1 MQIYVFFLYPHLYI
15 FGIFLFLTSIHILYI
30 CDKLER
36 MFSTRVLK
44 YIVLFLFLFSPLRAM
59 EWATFHHYTV
69 KDGLSCNYVHSIT
82 QDKNGFLWVAT
93 EYGLNKFD
101 GVHFKNYFAE
111 EYPSLF
117 RNDIIR
123 ASLMANGKVCFGGNN
138 GLAVSYEEESDSFR
152 DLAPKHFDS
161 TYYKCVTGIHSMRD
175 GRTILSTNAGLYLYN
190 EEKTIFEK
198 NPIAYKATQE
208 IFTCSLLEDD
218 WGRIWIGSFPGV
230 RVWDKNFK
238 RCEPEFLTQINEMVS
253 SMVRL
258 DHNRVLISSSIG
270 SLGVV
275 YLSDS
280 GEILRTER
288 VETPFKCI
296 TALLRDSKGRVW
308 LGTSGSGLWR
318 GECHGDKWRFEK
330 QEPINIKVD
339 ELKKVHTLFEDRD
352 GDIWIGTQN
361 SGLWRYGESKG
372 SSSLHSSDIGF
383 PLVDGTSFVED
394 SKGNIVVSA
403 DGHGCYLL
411 SPDLKIL
418 KHIQTENGLPSNN
431 VLSLQ
436 KGVDGKIWVASWGGF
451 PCTYDTES
459 GVVKTYPFSGI
470 GFAYSTSK
478 VICCFQNGE
487 VGVGLAG
494 DGVYCYSPET
504 KLWNHV
510 KLVGDTTIS
519 SEDKWVEH
527 VMESPQGVRWVITS
541 RSVWRWTA
549 DGRLKATFPDID
561 ANQTHNPLQMVQ
573 GACDEA
579 GNLYVVS
586 SQGVIR
592 FEADGSSYQTLD
604 FLPSGHYSSILL
616 GKDGRFWTSGS
627 NGILHFDYKN
637 KTYHQV
643 LLDDRCRNRNYFT
656 SRAAYQDSKGRFY
669 FGSTEGFLVFDPALI
684 RESSGVDYLSFSDL
698 YLFGERVP
706 ADGKLL
712 KAPLSQTKELALNY
726 DETNITISFDVLDFS
741 GLNVVDASYRIVG
754 LDRRWVDLGDKREVK
769 ISHLPFGD
777 YVLEVQANRRDGVG
791 EGRTISL
798 NIQVLPPWWKTWW
811 FTLLVIL
818 GVSAIVVGILYY
830 RFRSIVKQR
839 ELLAQKVAER
849 TKELDESNQ
858 LLEQK
863 QAFIERR
870 NQDLL
875 DVLREKDRLISVV
888 AHDLKNPM
896 FAIVGALEG
905 VVKKREISPNTW
917 KVLNDTYLSAFNL
930 QSVMVKLLEWARGKQ
945 SDVICRMDH
954 VSLHQ
959 ILTEVLDLLKG
970 VMSDK
975 SITVQC
981 DVDVKHK
988 IYADSRMIG
997 TAIRNVLSNAAKFT
1011 PEGGTITIHA
1021 SEEVDGVRISI
1032 TDNGVGI
1039 SKERIAE
1046 LMADGTHE
1054 STLGTNNEKGTGLGF
1069 QMTKDFVRKSG
1080 GTISLSSEE
1089 GKGTTVVVVL
1099 TKSDELAEISVPHQS
1114 TENYEVN
1121 VELLDGNT
1129 VMIVD
1134 DDPLI
1139 LNNLRDMLSPYM
1151 QVVCASNG
1159 AVGLQVVEQSR
1170 PDIIISDVEMPIMD
1184 GIEMYKNLR
1193 ESQSA
1198 AGVPLI
1204 FLSARCD
1211 EDDRL
1216 RGLSSG
1222 AIDYVNKPFSVKELL
1237 MKLHNI
1243 LQWRRKQQQQ
1253 VLAHNFEDDSIDD
1266 EANDLLKSLLHVVEK
1281 RYQDSELSIDDIAND
1296 LAMSKSS
1303 LSRKLKSITDK
1314 TPVEIV
1320 TEYRLHRAQKMLKA
1334 GKSVSDVAY
1343 SVGFNDPLYFSRKYR
1358 AQFGYP
1364 PSQEA

>member
-1 MQIYVFFLYPHLYI
+1 MMVF
-15 FGIFLFLTSIHILYI
+15 
-30 CDKLER
+30 K
-36 MFSTRVLK
+36 RVLK
-44 YIVLFLFLFSPLRAM
+44 YIVLFLMLFSPLRAM

-69 KDGLSCNYVHSIT
+69 EDGLSCNYVHSIT

-101 GVHFKNYFAE
+101 GVHFKKYFFE
-111 EYPSLF
+111 DYPSLF

-123 ASLMANGKVCFGGNN
+123 SALMESGKVCFGGNN
-138 GLAVSYEEESDSFR
+138 GLAVSYDELTDSFH
-152 DLAPKHFDS
+152 DMAPKDFDT
-161 TYYKCVTGIHSMRD
+161 TYFKCVTGIHPISG
-175 GRTILSTNAGLYLYN
+175 GRTILSTNAGLYFYD
-190 EEKTIFEK
+190 EKSGIFEK
-198 NPIAYKATQE
+198 DSIPYYSTQD
-208 IFTCSLLEDD
+208 IFSCSLLEDD
-218 WGRIWIGSFPGV
+218 WGRIWIGSFPGI
-230 RVWDKNFK
+230 RVWNTEFK
-238 RCEPEFLTQINEMVS
+238 RCGPEFLSNINEMVS
-253 SMVRL
+253 SMVRF
-258 DHNRVLISSSIG
+258 DHNRILYSSSIG
-270 SLGVV
+270 SLGIV
-275 YLSDS
+275 YLADDGSF
-280 GEILRTER
+280 LRTE
-288 VETPFKCI
+288 VIDTPFKCI
-296 TALLRDSKGRVW
+296 TSLLKDSKGRVW

-318 GECHGDKWRFEK
+318 GECKNDKWKFEK
-330 QEPINIKVD
+330 QAPININPD
-339 ELKKVHTLFEDRD
+339 ELKKVHTLFEDKD

-411 SPDLKIL
+411 SPDLKII
-418 KHIQTENGLPSNN
+418 KHIQTEDGLPSNN

-436 KGVDGKIWVASWGGF
+436 KGTDGKIWVASWGGV
-451 PCTYDTES
+451 PCTYDTET
-459 GVVKTYPFSGI
+459 GAIKQYPFKGI

-494 DGVYCYSPET
+494 DGIYNYSPT
-504 KLWNHV
+504 DAVWNHV
-510 KLVGDTTIS
+510 RLLGDTTIS
-519 SEDKWVEH
+519 SEDRWVEH
-527 VMESPQGVRWVITS
+527 VMESKQGVRWVITS
-541 RSVWRWTA
+541 RSVWRWENNQK
-549 DGRLKATFPDID
+549 KAAYPDID
-561 ANQTHNPLQMVQ
+561 ANQSHNPLQMFQ

-579 GNLYVVS
+579 GNLFVVS
-586 SQGVIR
+586 SQGVLR
-592 FEADGSSYQTLD
+592 FEADGSAYQTLD

-616 GKDGRFWTSGS
+616 GRDGRFWTSGS
-627 NGILHFDYKN
+627 NGILHFDYAK
-637 KTYHQV
+637 KDYHLV

-684 RESSGVDYLSFSDL
+684 RESSGVDYFSFTDLS
-698 YLFGERVP
+698 LFGERVMP
-706 ADGKLL
+706 NSEILPV
-712 KAPLSQTKELALNY
+712 PLSQTKELVLNY

-741 GLNVVDASYRIVG
+741 GLNNIDASYRING

-777 YVLEVQANRRDGVG
+777 YVLEVKANRRDEVDNPKII
-791 EGRTISL
+791 TL
-798 NIQVLPPWWKTWW
+798 NIRVLPPWWKTWW
-811 FTLLVIL
+811 FTLLVVL
-818 GVSAIVVGILYY
+818 GCFAIVAGILAY

-839 ELLAQKVAER
+839 ELLSKMVAER

-917 KVLNDTYLSAFNL
+917 QTLNDTYLSAFNL

-945 SDVICRMDH
+945 SDVICRMDN

-959 ILTEVLDLLKG
+959 IITEVLDLLKG

-975 SITVQC
+975 NIAVNCTF
-981 DVDVKHK
+981 DVKHK
-988 IYADSRMIG
+988 VFADSRMIG
-997 TAIRNVLSNAAKFT
+997 TAIRNVLTNAAKFT
-1011 PEGGTITIHA
+1011 PEGGSIQIDA
-1021 SEEVDGVRISI
+1021 VEEVDGVRLSI
-1032 TDNGVGI
+1032 TDNGLGM
-1039 SKERIAE
+1039 SAERVAE
-1046 LMADGTHE
+1046 LMRDGTHE
-1054 STLGTNNEKGTGLGF
+1054 STLGTKNEKGTGLGF

-1080 GTISLSSEE
+1080 GIIELTSEE
-1089 GKGTTVVVVL
+1089 GKGTTVVIIL
-1099 TKSDELAEISVPHQS
+1099 SKSDELAEISMPQTA
-1114 TENYEVN
+1114 TETFDVN
-1121 VELLDGNT
+1121 VDLLDGNT

-1139 LNNLRDMLSPYM
+1139 LNNLRDMLSPYLT
-1151 QVVCASNG
+1151 VISASNG
-1159 AVGLQVVEQSR
+1159 EEGLRVVAEQH
-1170 PDIIISDVEMPIMD
+1170 PDIIISDVEMPVMD
-1184 GIEMYKNLR
+1184 GIEMYKRLR
-1193 ESQSA
+1193 SEQPTVN
-1198 AGVPLI
+1198 VPLV

-1222 AIDYVNKPFSVKELL
+1222 AIDYVNKPFSSKELL

-1243 LQWRRKQQQQ
+1243 LQWRRTQQQQ
-1253 VLAHNFEDDSIDD
+1253 VLAHNLADERIDD
-1266 EANDLLKSLLHVVEK
+1266 EADDLLRHVLEVVEK
-1281 RYQDSELSIDDIAND
+1281 RYQDSEFSIDDLAAD

-1314 TPVEIV
+1314 TPLEVI
-1320 TEYRLHRAQKMLKA
+1320 TEFRLYRAQKMLKA

-1358 AQFGYP
+1358 AEFGYP

>member
-1 MQIYVFFLYPHLYI
+1 MVFRKF
-15 FGIFLFLTSIHILYI
+15 FT
-30 CDKLER
+30 
-36 MFSTRVLK
+36 
-44 YIVLFLFLFSPLRAM
+44 YIVLFLIVSCPIRAM

-69 KDGLSCNYVHSIT
+69 KEGLSCNYVHSIT
-82 QDKNGFLWVAT
+82 QDRNGFLWVAT

-101 GVHFKNYFAE
+101 GVHFKNYFFE
-111 EYPSLF
+111 DYPSLF

-123 ASLMANGKVCFGGNN
+123 SALMENGQVCFGGNN
-138 GLAVSYEEESDSFR
+138 GLAVAYDELTDSFR
-152 DLAPKHFDS
+152 NLAPKDFDT
-161 TYYKCVTGIHSMRD
+161 TYYKCVTGIHPISE
-175 GRTILSTNAGLYLYN
+175 GRTILSTNAGLYFYDD
-190 EEKTIFEK
+190 KQGIFEK
-198 NPIAYKATQE
+198 DFVPYDATKE
-208 IFTCSLLEDD
+208 VFSCSLMEDD
-218 WGRIWIGSFPGV
+218 WGRIWIGSFPGI

-238 RCEPEFLTQINEMVS
+238 LCSPSFLREINEMVS

-258 DHNRVLISSSIG
+258 DHNRILYSSSIG

-275 YLSDS
+275 HLSDS
-280 GEILRTER
+280 GDFLRAER

-296 TALLRDSKGRVW
+296 TALLKDSKGRIW

-318 GECHGDKWRFEK
+318 GECRGDKWKFEK

-383 PLVDGTSFVED
+383 PLVDGTSFAED
-394 SKGNIVVSA
+394 GRGNIIVSA

-418 KHIQTENGLPSNN
+418 KHIQTEDGLPSNN

-436 KGVDGKIWVASWGGF
+436 MGVDGKIWVASWGGD
-451 PCTYDTES
+451 PCTYDTET
-459 GVVKTYPFSGI
+459 GAIRQYPFKGI

-478 VICCFQNGE
+478 MLCCFQNGE
-487 VGVGLAG
+487 VGVALAG
-494 DGVYCYSPET
+494 DGVYCFSPVSET
-504 KLWNHV
+504 WRHV
-510 KLVGDTTIS
+510 RLMGDSLIS
-519 SEDKWVEH
+519 SEDRWVEH
-527 VMESPQGVRWVITS
+527 LMETKQGVRWVVTS
-541 RSVWRWTA
+541 RSVWRWEKGA
-549 DGRLKATFPDID
+549 LKATYPDID
-561 ANQTHNPLQMVQ
+561 AVQSHNPLMMFQ
-573 GACDEA
+573 GACDDE
-579 GNLYVVS
+579 GNLFVVS
-586 SQGVIR
+586 SQGIIR
-592 FEADGSSYQTLD
+592 FEADGSSYQYLD
-604 FLPSGHYSSILL
+604 FLPSGHYASILL

-637 KTYHQV
+637 KEYRLV

-656 SRAAYQDSKGRFY
+656 SRAAFQDSKGRFY
-669 FGSTEGFLVFDPALI
+669 FGSTEGFLVFDPTLI
-684 RESSGVDYLSFSDL
+684 REATGVEYLSFSDL
-698 YLFGERVP
+698 YLFGERVMP
-706 ADGKLL
+706 NSEMLP
-712 KAPLSQTKELALNY
+712 APLSQSKELVLNY

-741 GLNVVDASYRIVG
+741 GLNIVDASYRING

-777 YVLEVQANRRDGVG
+777 YVLELKAARRDGVG
-791 EGRTISL
+791 EPKVITL
-798 NIQVLPPWWKTWW
+798 NVRVLPPWWKTWW
-811 FTLLVIL
+811 FTLLVLLSLFLIVA
-818 GVSAIVVGILYY
+818 GVLYY

-839 ELLAQKVAER
+839 ELLSTMVAER
-849 TKELDESNQ
+849 TKELDESNK

-863 QAFIERR
+863 QSFIERR

-945 SDVICRMDH
+945 SDVACHMGS
-954 VSLHQ
+954 VSVHQ
-959 ILTEVLDLLKG
+959 IVTEVLDLLNG
-970 VMSDK
+970 VLSDK
-975 SITVQC
+975 SITVNSSF
-981 DVDVKHK
+981 DVKHK
-988 IYADSRMIG
+988 LLADARMIG

-1011 PEGGTITIHA
+1011 PEGGTISIHA
-1021 SEEVDGVRISI
+1021 SEEVDGIRLSI
-1032 TDNGVGI
+1032 TDNGLGM
-1039 SKERIAE
+1039 SAAKLEE
-1046 LMADGTHE
+1046 LMQDGTHE

-1069 QMTKDFVRKSG
+1069 QMTKDFVKKSG
-1080 GTISLSSEE
+1080 GTIDVVSEE
-1089 GKGTTVVVVL
+1089 GKGTTVIIRL
-1099 TKSDELAEISVPHQS
+1099 AKSEELAEISHPRHMS
-1114 TENYEVN
+1114 EDFEIN
-1121 VELLDGNT
+1121 VDLLDGNT

-1139 LNNLRDMLSPYM
+1139 LNNLREMLSPY
-1151 QVVCASNG
+1151 VKVICANNG
-1159 AVGLQVVEQSR
+1159 EEGLAVASSSA
-1170 PDIIISDVEMPIMD
+1170 PDIIISDVEMPVMD
-1184 GIEMYKNLR
+1184 GIEMYKRLH
-1193 ESQSA
+1193 EQEPTA
-1198 AGVPLI
+1198 WVPMV
-1204 FLSARCD
+1204 FLSARSD

-1222 AIDYVNKPFSVKELL
+1222 AIDYVTKPFSSKELL

-1243 LQWRRKQQQQ
+1243 LQWRRSQQQQ
-1253 VLAHNFEDDSIDD
+1253 VLAHNLEDDRIDD
-1266 EANDLLKSLLHVVEK
+1266 EANDLLRNVLQAVE
-1281 RYQDSELSIDDIAND
+1281 RHYQDSEFSIDE
-1296 LAMSKSS
+1296 LAAEVALSKSS

-1314 TPVEIV
+1314 TPLELI
-1320 TEYRLHRAQKMLKA
+1320 TEYRLHRAQKMLKT

-1358 AQFGYP
+1358 AEFGYP